1 MIRHQAIDL
10 TRPEEIPLE
19 DRSMR
24 VIEYTVAFV
33 AIVVAGILAL
43 VR

>member
-10 TRPEEIPLE
+10 TRADDSPLE

-24 VIEYTVAFV
+24 VTEYLMAFV

-43 VR
+43 IR